1 MSLILSA
8 HKRDTMF
15 QVSDRLVSFVRPGR
29 DLAPLDIHGN
39 KGVIY
44 RALDG
49 IVAIGFSGRAF
60 IDGRRTDL
68 WVAQR
73 LTEIDDLDEE
83 GSLVFFTG
91 SDRTDLF
98 HACER
103 IREGVEKAFK
113 MIRHDQHLVHS
124 FVFAGWQ
131 KKRRNQALPILWRL
145 DNSAAHPDRFR
156 FTNLLRDTPDWLH
169 MISFT
174 PVGTHD
180 PDEMAALLSRLE
192 GEHSRES
199 FLEELVEAIRRTA
212 VRLPGVGR
220 NCLSIQ
226 IKPDAEIPVVV
237 RFIPEHPTTFMT
249 RTVQGKPAELPFVF
263 TPWVIGEGTLMLP
276 NLLIGQTGVMTIGGL
291 VCRFL
296 APPTPDAAAYGLS
309 MHDLPTLR
317 RMFRRPGR

>member
-1 MSLILSA
+1 MTLILSA

-15 QVSDRLVSFVRPGR
+15 QVSDRLVSSIRPGR
-29 DLAPLDIHGN
+29 DLVPVDTLGN

-44 RALDG
+44 KALDG
-49 IVAIGFSGRAF
+49 VVAVGFSGRAL

-68 WVAQR
+68 WVAQT
-73 LTEIDDLDEE
+73 LTTMDDLEEE
-83 GSLVFFTG
+83 GSVVFFTG
-91 SDRTDLF
+91 LQGTDLF

-103 IREGVEKAFK
+103 VREGAEKAFHK
-113 MIRHDQHLVHS
+113 IRHGRNLVHS

-131 KKRRNQALPILWRL
+131 RKRRNRALPILWRL

-156 FTNLLRDTPDWLH
+156 LTNLLRDTSDWLH

-180 PDEMAALLSRLE
+180 PNEMATLLRRLE

-199 FLEELVEAIRRTA
+199 FLAELVGAVRRTA
-212 VRLPGVGR
+212 DRFPGVGR
-220 NCLSIQ
+220 NCLSVQ
-226 IKPDAEIPVVV
+226 IKSDAEIPVVV
-237 RFIPEHPTTFMT
+237 RFIPEHPTTFKT
-249 RTVQGKPAELPFVF
+249 RTARGRPSELPFVF
-263 TPWVIGEGTLMLP
+263 TPWVIGDGALLPP

-296 APPTPDAAAYGLS
+296 TPPTPDAAAYGLS
-309 MHDLPTLR
+309 MHDLPSLR
-317 RMFRRPGR
+317 RRFGSS